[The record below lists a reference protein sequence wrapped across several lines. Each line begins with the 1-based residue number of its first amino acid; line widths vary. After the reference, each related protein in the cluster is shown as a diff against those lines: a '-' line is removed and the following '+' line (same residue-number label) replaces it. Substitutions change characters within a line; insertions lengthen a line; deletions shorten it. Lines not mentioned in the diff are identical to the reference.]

1 MALNPFFL
9 QGSPDEQR
17 LMQSLIDEHLSMFGV
32 DVYYIPRK
40 MIDTDDV
47 LGEVQSSKF
56 NDAYIIEAYLN
67 NFEGYAKGSDI
78 MTKFG
83 INLQNEITLT
93 VSRERYEDF
102 IAPFVVTHNAK
113 NAGSD
118 VLLGE
123 RPKEGDLIYFPLG
136 ERLFEVKHVE
146 HENPFYQLGKNYIYE
161 LQCELFRYEDEQFDT
176 NVSFIDERAQEEGEV
191 TTVALAGIGS
201 TAIAVVDSFASQGAV
216 QQIFLN
222 DDGYGYTSAP
232 SVVVGQSPAG
242 VTSSRATAFAFT
254 TERSGGLFS
263 VDQVVLQN
271 PGFAYTEPPP
281 FTFGGPGVG
290 AGATSSL
297 TNSGITSI
305 RITDIG
311 VNYVGAPSISI
322 QSPSDVFKR
331 TVTGIVQSISP
342 FQSAGGIGYT
352 SNIHSTLALSFNG
365 GSPTAT
371 AVGTIT
377 TVTNGAITGILLNG
391 GGSGYES
398 APAVSITQTGIGT
411 GADVIAGLSTTGTI
425 KRFNITSGGSGYT
438 FPPIVTLG
446 GDASGQSATANI
458 TSGIVTTIQLDG
470 VTVGTADSTNIYEFG
485 NGTSIAPNGSGSG
498 DTGGFNVGSTHLRFG
513 GADGTRFV
521 TLNPVDTTNVDT
533 ARVYAVRGNGSNG
546 GETPDIVG
554 TEDLKIQY
562 QTTGI
567 GATPDNSL
575 WVDLGIVIPAVT
587 NGTGTGVLDNY
598 DFNISANPGSQSA
611 NTWFRLLQEG
621 NSGADYDHYGI
632 LSVSFIDLQSEYA
645 SVPVTLTDNPLETAT
660 TTTATANVTLGRRV
674 TSLALSGG
682 QYASSGNDV
691 GIVTV
696 STSGQGLIVDY
707 TAISGILS
715 TISVADG
722 GEGFSVGDTFYVDD
736 GDSLGIASV
745 TGVGT
750 SDLYTGVKPGQVQAT
765 AISILDGNGLSRI
778 FLTNAGS
785 GYEAAPLITIGAPL
799 SLGIGTYFFNERVI
813 GSQSGT
819 EAYVQEW
826 NEVER
831 KLKLT
836 INNGVFFPGEFI
848 TGTASSARYQ
858 ILSHTGIDT
867 TSPFTLNDEFE
878 IAADNILDFTEKN
891 PFGNF

>member
-17 LMQSLIDEHLSMFGV
+17 LIQSLIDEHLSMFGV

-93 VSRERYEDF
+93 ISRERYEDF
-102 IAPFVVTHNAK
+102 IAPFIVTHNAK
-113 NAGSD
+113 NAGTD

-123 RPKEGDLIYFPLG
+123 RPKEGDLIFFPLG
-136 ERLFEVKHVE
+136 ERLFEIKHVE

-176 NVSFIDERAQEEGEV
+176 NVSFVDERALEEGEV

-201 TAIAVVDSFASQGAV
+201 TALAVVDSFASQGAL

-232 SVVVGQSPAG
+232 SVIIGQSPAG

-254 TERSGGLFS
+254 TERSGLYS
-263 VDQVVLQN
+263 VDQLVLQN

-281 FTFGGPGVG
+281 FSFGGPGVG
-290 AGATSSL
+290 AAATSSL

-305 RITDIG
+305 RITDAG
-311 VNYVGAPSISI
+311 TNY
-322 QSPSDVFKR
+322 
-331 TVTGIVQSISP
+331 
-342 FQSAGGIGYT
+342 FQ
-352 SNIHSTLALSFNG
+352 
-365 GSPTAT
+365 PP
-371 AVGTIT
+371 TIT
-377 TVTNGAITGILLNG
+377 IQHPSAVAIG
-391 GGSGYES
+391 
-398 APAVSITQTGIGT
+398 
-411 GADVIAGLSTTGTI
+411 TTGT
-425 KRFNITSGGSGYT
+425 
-438 FPPIVTLG
+438 
-446 GDASGQSATANI
+446 
-458 TSGIVTTIQLDG
+458 
-470 VTVGTADSTNIYEFG
+470 
-485 NGTSIAPNGSGSG
+485 
-498 DTGGFNVGSTHLRFG
+498 VGS
-513 GADGTRFV
+513 
-521 TLNPVDTTNVDT
+521 
-533 ARVYAVRGNGSNG
+533 
-546 GETPDIVG
+546 
-554 TEDLKIQY
+554 
-562 QTTGI
+562 
-567 GATPDNSL
+567 
-575 WVDLGIVIPAVT
+575 
-587 NGTGTGVLDNY
+587 
-598 DFNISANPGSQSA
+598 
-611 NTWFRLLQEG
+611 
-621 NSGADYDHYGI
+621 
-632 LSVSFIDLQSEYA
+632 
-645 SVPVTLTDNPLETAT
+645 
-660 TTTATANVTLGRRV
+660 
-674 TSLALSGG
+674 
-682 QYASSGNDV
+682 
-691 GIVTV
+691 
-696 STSGQGLIVDY
+696 
-707 TAISGILS
+707 
-715 TISVADG
+715 
-722 GEGFSVGDTFYVDD
+722 
-736 GDSLGIASV
+736 
-745 TGVGT
+745 
-750 SDLYTGVKPGQVQAT
+750 KPGQVQAT
-765 AISILDGNGLSRI
+765 AIATLDGNGISRI

-785 GYEAAPLITIGAPL
+785 GYEAAPLITIGDPL
-799 SLGIGTYFFNERVI
+799 SLGVGTYFFNERVI

>member
-1 MALNPFFL
+1 
-9 QGSPDEQR
+9 
-17 LMQSLIDEHLSMFGV
+17 MFGV

-93 VSRERYEDF
+93 ISRERYEDF
-102 IAPFVVTHNAK
+102 IAPFIVTHNAK
-113 NAGSD
+113 NAGTD

-123 RPKEGDLIYFPLG
+123 RPKEGDLIFFPLG
-136 ERLFEVKHVE
+136 ERLFEIKHVE

-176 NVSFIDERAQEEGEV
+176 NVSFVDERALEEGEV

-201 TAIAVVDSFASQGAV
+201 TALAVVDSFASQGAL

-232 SVVVGQSPAG
+232 SVIIGQSPAG

-254 TERSGGLFS
+254 TERSGLYS
-263 VDQVVLQN
+263 VDQLVLQN

-281 FTFGGPGVG
+281 FSFGGPGVG
-290 AGATSSL
+290 AAATSSL

-305 RITDIG
+305 RITDAG
-311 VNYVGAPSISI
+311 TNY
-322 QSPSDVFKR
+322 
-331 TVTGIVQSISP
+331 
-342 FQSAGGIGYT
+342 FQ
-352 SNIHSTLALSFNG
+352 
-365 GSPTAT
+365 PP
-371 AVGTIT
+371 TIT
-377 TVTNGAITGILLNG
+377 IQHPSAVAIG
-391 GGSGYES
+391 
-398 APAVSITQTGIGT
+398 
-411 GADVIAGLSTTGTI
+411 TTGT
-425 KRFNITSGGSGYT
+425 
-438 FPPIVTLG
+438 
-446 GDASGQSATANI
+446 
-458 TSGIVTTIQLDG
+458 
-470 VTVGTADSTNIYEFG
+470 
-485 NGTSIAPNGSGSG
+485 
-498 DTGGFNVGSTHLRFG
+498 VGS
-513 GADGTRFV
+513 
-521 TLNPVDTTNVDT
+521 
-533 ARVYAVRGNGSNG
+533 
-546 GETPDIVG
+546 
-554 TEDLKIQY
+554 
-562 QTTGI
+562 
-567 GATPDNSL
+567 
-575 WVDLGIVIPAVT
+575 
-587 NGTGTGVLDNY
+587 
-598 DFNISANPGSQSA
+598 
-611 NTWFRLLQEG
+611 
-621 NSGADYDHYGI
+621 
-632 LSVSFIDLQSEYA
+632 
-645 SVPVTLTDNPLETAT
+645 
-660 TTTATANVTLGRRV
+660 
-674 TSLALSGG
+674 
-682 QYASSGNDV
+682 
-691 GIVTV
+691 
-696 STSGQGLIVDY
+696 
-707 TAISGILS
+707 
-715 TISVADG
+715 
-722 GEGFSVGDTFYVDD
+722 
-736 GDSLGIASV
+736 
-745 TGVGT
+745 
-750 SDLYTGVKPGQVQAT
+750 KPGQVQAT
-765 AISILDGNGLSRI
+765 AIATLDGNGISRI

-785 GYEAAPLITIGAPL
+785 GYEAAPLITIGDPL
-799 SLGIGTYFFNERVI
+799 SLGVGTYFFNERVI

>member
-93 VSRERYEDF
+93 ISRERYEDF
-102 IAPFVVTHNAK
+102 IAPFIVTHNAK
-113 NAGSD
+113 NAGTD

-123 RPKEGDLIYFPLG
+123 RPKEGDLIFFPLG
-136 ERLFEVKHVE
+136 ERLFEIKHVE

-176 NVSFIDERAQEEGEV
+176 NVSFVDERALEEGEV

-201 TAIAVVDSFASQGAV
+201 TALAVVDSFASQGAL

-232 SVVVGQSPAG
+232 SVIVGQSPAG

-254 TERSGGLFS
+254 TERSGLYS
-263 VDQVVLQN
+263 VDQLVLQN

-281 FTFGGPGVG
+281 FSFGGPGVG
-290 AGATSSL
+290 AAATSSL

-305 RITDIG
+305 RITDAG
-311 VNYVGAPSISI
+311 TNY
-322 QSPSDVFKR
+322 
-331 TVTGIVQSISP
+331 
-342 FQSAGGIGYT
+342 FQ
-352 SNIHSTLALSFNG
+352 
-365 GSPTAT
+365 PP
-371 AVGTIT
+371 TIT
-377 TVTNGAITGILLNG
+377 IQHPSAVAIG
-391 GGSGYES
+391 
-398 APAVSITQTGIGT
+398 
-411 GADVIAGLSTTGTI
+411 TTGT
-425 KRFNITSGGSGYT
+425 
-438 FPPIVTLG
+438 
-446 GDASGQSATANI
+446 
-458 TSGIVTTIQLDG
+458 
-470 VTVGTADSTNIYEFG
+470 
-485 NGTSIAPNGSGSG
+485 
-498 DTGGFNVGSTHLRFG
+498 VGS
-513 GADGTRFV
+513 
-521 TLNPVDTTNVDT
+521 
-533 ARVYAVRGNGSNG
+533 
-546 GETPDIVG
+546 
-554 TEDLKIQY
+554 
-562 QTTGI
+562 
-567 GATPDNSL
+567 
-575 WVDLGIVIPAVT
+575 
-587 NGTGTGVLDNY
+587 
-598 DFNISANPGSQSA
+598 
-611 NTWFRLLQEG
+611 
-621 NSGADYDHYGI
+621 
-632 LSVSFIDLQSEYA
+632 
-645 SVPVTLTDNPLETAT
+645 
-660 TTTATANVTLGRRV
+660 
-674 TSLALSGG
+674 
-682 QYASSGNDV
+682 
-691 GIVTV
+691 
-696 STSGQGLIVDY
+696 
-707 TAISGILS
+707 
-715 TISVADG
+715 
-722 GEGFSVGDTFYVDD
+722 
-736 GDSLGIASV
+736 
-745 TGVGT
+745 
-750 SDLYTGVKPGQVQAT
+750 KPGQVQAT
-765 AISILDGNGLSRI
+765 AIATLDGNGISRI

-785 GYEAAPLITIGAPL
+785 GYEAAPLITIGDPL
-799 SLGIGTYFFNERVI
+799 SLGVGTYFFNERVV
-813 GSQSGT
+813 GSQSGA

>member
-93 VSRERYEDF
+93 ISRERYEDF
-102 IAPFVVTHNAK
+102 IAPFIVTHNAK
-113 NAGSD
+113 NAGTD

-123 RPKEGDLIYFPLG
+123 RPKEGDLIFFPLG

-176 NVSFIDERAQEEGEV
+176 NVSFVDERALEEGEV

-201 TAIAVVDSFASQGAV
+201 TALALVDSFASQGAL

-232 SVVVGQSPAG
+232 SVVIGQSPAG

-254 TERSGGLFS
+254 TERSGLYS
-263 VDQVVLQN
+263 VDQLVLQN

-281 FTFGGPGVG
+281 FSFGGPGVG
-290 AGATSSL
+290 AAATSSL

-305 RITDIG
+305 RITDTG
-311 VNYVGAPSISI
+311 TNY
-322 QSPSDVFKR
+322 
-331 TVTGIVQSISP
+331 
-342 FQSAGGIGYT
+342 FQ
-352 SNIHSTLALSFNG
+352 
-365 GSPTAT
+365 PP
-371 AVGTIT
+371 TIT
-377 TVTNGAITGILLNG
+377 IQHPSAVAIG
-391 GGSGYES
+391 
-398 APAVSITQTGIGT
+398 
-411 GADVIAGLSTTGTI
+411 TTGT
-425 KRFNITSGGSGYT
+425 
-438 FPPIVTLG
+438 
-446 GDASGQSATANI
+446 
-458 TSGIVTTIQLDG
+458 
-470 VTVGTADSTNIYEFG
+470 
-485 NGTSIAPNGSGSG
+485 
-498 DTGGFNVGSTHLRFG
+498 VGS
-513 GADGTRFV
+513 
-521 TLNPVDTTNVDT
+521 
-533 ARVYAVRGNGSNG
+533 
-546 GETPDIVG
+546 
-554 TEDLKIQY
+554 
-562 QTTGI
+562 
-567 GATPDNSL
+567 
-575 WVDLGIVIPAVT
+575 
-587 NGTGTGVLDNY
+587 
-598 DFNISANPGSQSA
+598 
-611 NTWFRLLQEG
+611 
-621 NSGADYDHYGI
+621 
-632 LSVSFIDLQSEYA
+632 
-645 SVPVTLTDNPLETAT
+645 
-660 TTTATANVTLGRRV
+660 
-674 TSLALSGG
+674 
-682 QYASSGNDV
+682 
-691 GIVTV
+691 
-696 STSGQGLIVDY
+696 
-707 TAISGILS
+707 
-715 TISVADG
+715 
-722 GEGFSVGDTFYVDD
+722 
-736 GDSLGIASV
+736 
-745 TGVGT
+745 
-750 SDLYTGVKPGQVQAT
+750 KPGQVQAT
-765 AISILDGNGLSRI
+765 AVATLDGNGISRI

-785 GYEAAPLITIGAPL
+785 GYEAAPLITIGDPL
-799 SLGIGTYFFNERVI
+799 SLGVGTYFFNERVI

-819 EAYVQEW
+819 EAFVKEW

-831 KLKLT
+831 KLKLS

>member
-93 VSRERYEDF
+93 ISRERYEDF
-102 IAPFVVTHNAK
+102 IAPFIVTHNAK
-113 NAGSD
+113 NAGTD

-123 RPKEGDLIYFPLG
+123 RPKEGDLIFFPLG

-176 NVSFIDERAQEEGEV
+176 NVSFVDERALEEGEV

-201 TAIAVVDSFASQGAV
+201 TALAVVDSFASQGAL

-232 SVVVGQSPAG
+232 SVIIGQSPAG

-254 TERSGGLFS
+254 TERSGLYS

-281 FTFGGPGVG
+281 FSFGGPGVG
-290 AGATSSL
+290 AAATSSL

-305 RITDIG
+305 RITDAG
-311 VNYVGAPSISI
+311 TNY
-322 QSPSDVFKR
+322 
-331 TVTGIVQSISP
+331 
-342 FQSAGGIGYT
+342 FQ
-352 SNIHSTLALSFNG
+352 
-365 GSPTAT
+365 PP
-371 AVGTIT
+371 TIT
-377 TVTNGAITGILLNG
+377 IQHPSAVAIG
-391 GGSGYES
+391 
-398 APAVSITQTGIGT
+398 
-411 GADVIAGLSTTGTI
+411 TTGT
-425 KRFNITSGGSGYT
+425 
-438 FPPIVTLG
+438 
-446 GDASGQSATANI
+446 
-458 TSGIVTTIQLDG
+458 
-470 VTVGTADSTNIYEFG
+470 
-485 NGTSIAPNGSGSG
+485 
-498 DTGGFNVGSTHLRFG
+498 VGS
-513 GADGTRFV
+513 
-521 TLNPVDTTNVDT
+521 
-533 ARVYAVRGNGSNG
+533 
-546 GETPDIVG
+546 
-554 TEDLKIQY
+554 
-562 QTTGI
+562 
-567 GATPDNSL
+567 
-575 WVDLGIVIPAVT
+575 
-587 NGTGTGVLDNY
+587 
-598 DFNISANPGSQSA
+598 
-611 NTWFRLLQEG
+611 
-621 NSGADYDHYGI
+621 
-632 LSVSFIDLQSEYA
+632 
-645 SVPVTLTDNPLETAT
+645 
-660 TTTATANVTLGRRV
+660 
-674 TSLALSGG
+674 
-682 QYASSGNDV
+682 
-691 GIVTV
+691 
-696 STSGQGLIVDY
+696 
-707 TAISGILS
+707 
-715 TISVADG
+715 
-722 GEGFSVGDTFYVDD
+722 
-736 GDSLGIASV
+736 
-745 TGVGT
+745 
-750 SDLYTGVKPGQVQAT
+750 KPGQVQAT
-765 AISILDGNGLSRI
+765 AIATLDGNGISRI

-785 GYEAAPLITIGAPL
+785 GYEAAPLITIGDPL
-799 SLGIGTYFFNERVI
+799 SLGVGTYFFNERVV
-813 GSQSGT
+813 GSQSGA

>member
-93 VSRERYEDF
+93 ISRERYEDF
-102 IAPFVVTHNAK
+102 IAPFIVTHNAK
-113 NAGSD
+113 NAGTD

-123 RPKEGDLIYFPLG
+123 RPKEGDLIFFPLG

-176 NVSFIDERAQEEGEV
+176 NVSFVDERALEEGEV

-201 TAIAVVDSFASQGAV
+201 TALALVDSFASQGAL

-232 SVVVGQSPAG
+232 SVVIGQSPAG

-254 TERSGGLFS
+254 TERSGLYS
-263 VDQVVLQN
+263 VDQLVLQN

-281 FTFGGPGVG
+281 FSFGGPGVG
-290 AGATSSL
+290 AAATSSL

-305 RITDIG
+305 RITDTG
-311 VNYVGAPSISI
+311 TNY
-322 QSPSDVFKR
+322 
-331 TVTGIVQSISP
+331 
-342 FQSAGGIGYT
+342 FQ
-352 SNIHSTLALSFNG
+352 
-365 GSPTAT
+365 PP
-371 AVGTIT
+371 TIT
-377 TVTNGAITGILLNG
+377 IQHPSAVAIG
-391 GGSGYES
+391 
-398 APAVSITQTGIGT
+398 
-411 GADVIAGLSTTGTI
+411 TTGT
-425 KRFNITSGGSGYT
+425 
-438 FPPIVTLG
+438 
-446 GDASGQSATANI
+446 
-458 TSGIVTTIQLDG
+458 
-470 VTVGTADSTNIYEFG
+470 
-485 NGTSIAPNGSGSG
+485 
-498 DTGGFNVGSTHLRFG
+498 VGS
-513 GADGTRFV
+513 
-521 TLNPVDTTNVDT
+521 
-533 ARVYAVRGNGSNG
+533 
-546 GETPDIVG
+546 
-554 TEDLKIQY
+554 
-562 QTTGI
+562 
-567 GATPDNSL
+567 
-575 WVDLGIVIPAVT
+575 
-587 NGTGTGVLDNY
+587 
-598 DFNISANPGSQSA
+598 
-611 NTWFRLLQEG
+611 
-621 NSGADYDHYGI
+621 
-632 LSVSFIDLQSEYA
+632 
-645 SVPVTLTDNPLETAT
+645 
-660 TTTATANVTLGRRV
+660 
-674 TSLALSGG
+674 
-682 QYASSGNDV
+682 
-691 GIVTV
+691 
-696 STSGQGLIVDY
+696 
-707 TAISGILS
+707 
-715 TISVADG
+715 
-722 GEGFSVGDTFYVDD
+722 
-736 GDSLGIASV
+736 
-745 TGVGT
+745 
-750 SDLYTGVKPGQVQAT
+750 KPGQVQAT
-765 AISILDGNGLSRI
+765 AVATLDGNGISRI

-785 GYEAAPLITIGAPL
+785 GYEAVPLITIGDPL
-799 SLGIGTYFFNERVI
+799 SLGVGTYFFNERVI

-819 EAYVQEW
+819 EAFVKEW

-831 KLKLT
+831 KLKLS

>member
-93 VSRERYEDF
+93 ISRERYEDF
-102 IAPFVVTHNAK
+102 IAPFIVTHNAK
-113 NAGSD
+113 NAGTD

-123 RPKEGDLIYFPLG
+123 RPKEGDLIFFPLG
-136 ERLFEVKHVE
+136 ERLFEIKHVE

-176 NVSFIDERAQEEGEV
+176 NVSFVDERALEEGEV

-201 TAIAVVDSFASQGAV
+201 TALAVVDSFASQGAL

-232 SVVVGQSPAG
+232 SVIIGQSPAG

-254 TERSGGLFS
+254 TERSGLYS
-263 VDQVVLQN
+263 VDQLVLQN

-281 FTFGGPGVG
+281 FSFGGPGVG
-290 AGATSSL
+290 AAARSSL
-297 TNSGITSI
+297 TNIGITSI
-305 RITDIG
+305 RITDAG
-311 VNYVGAPSISI
+311 TNY
-322 QSPSDVFKR
+322 
-331 TVTGIVQSISP
+331 
-342 FQSAGGIGYT
+342 FQ
-352 SNIHSTLALSFNG
+352 
-365 GSPTAT
+365 PP
-371 AVGTIT
+371 TIT
-377 TVTNGAITGILLNG
+377 IQHPSAVAIG
-391 GGSGYES
+391 
-398 APAVSITQTGIGT
+398 
-411 GADVIAGLSTTGTI
+411 TTGT
-425 KRFNITSGGSGYT
+425 
-438 FPPIVTLG
+438 
-446 GDASGQSATANI
+446 
-458 TSGIVTTIQLDG
+458 
-470 VTVGTADSTNIYEFG
+470 
-485 NGTSIAPNGSGSG
+485 
-498 DTGGFNVGSTHLRFG
+498 VGS
-513 GADGTRFV
+513 
-521 TLNPVDTTNVDT
+521 
-533 ARVYAVRGNGSNG
+533 
-546 GETPDIVG
+546 
-554 TEDLKIQY
+554 
-562 QTTGI
+562 
-567 GATPDNSL
+567 
-575 WVDLGIVIPAVT
+575 
-587 NGTGTGVLDNY
+587 
-598 DFNISANPGSQSA
+598 
-611 NTWFRLLQEG
+611 
-621 NSGADYDHYGI
+621 
-632 LSVSFIDLQSEYA
+632 
-645 SVPVTLTDNPLETAT
+645 
-660 TTTATANVTLGRRV
+660 
-674 TSLALSGG
+674 
-682 QYASSGNDV
+682 
-691 GIVTV
+691 
-696 STSGQGLIVDY
+696 
-707 TAISGILS
+707 
-715 TISVADG
+715 
-722 GEGFSVGDTFYVDD
+722 
-736 GDSLGIASV
+736 
-745 TGVGT
+745 
-750 SDLYTGVKPGQVQAT
+750 KPGQVQAT
-765 AISILDGNGLSRI
+765 AIATLDGNGISRI

-785 GYEAAPLITIGAPL
+785 GYEAAPLITIGDPL
-799 SLGIGTYFFNERVI
+799 SLGVGTYFFNERVI

>member
-93 VSRERYEDF
+93 ISRERYEDF
-102 IAPFVVTHNAK
+102 IAPFIVTHNAK
-113 NAGSD
+113 NAGTD

-123 RPKEGDLIYFPLG
+123 RPKEGDLIFFPLG

-176 NVSFIDERAQEEGEV
+176 NVSFVDERALEEGEV

-201 TAIAVVDSFASQGAV
+201 TALAVVDSFASQGAL

-232 SVVVGQSPAG
+232 SVIIGQSPAG

-254 TERSGGLFS
+254 TERSGLYS
-263 VDQVVLQN
+263 VDQLVLQN

-281 FTFGGPGVG
+281 FSFGGPGVG
-290 AGATSSL
+290 AAATSSL

-305 RITDIG
+305 RITDAG
-311 VNYVGAPSISI
+311 TNY
-322 QSPSDVFKR
+322 
-331 TVTGIVQSISP
+331 
-342 FQSAGGIGYT
+342 FQ
-352 SNIHSTLALSFNG
+352 
-365 GSPTAT
+365 PP
-371 AVGTIT
+371 TIT
-377 TVTNGAITGILLNG
+377 IQHPSAVAIG
-391 GGSGYES
+391 
-398 APAVSITQTGIGT
+398 
-411 GADVIAGLSTTGTI
+411 TTGT
-425 KRFNITSGGSGYT
+425 
-438 FPPIVTLG
+438 
-446 GDASGQSATANI
+446 
-458 TSGIVTTIQLDG
+458 
-470 VTVGTADSTNIYEFG
+470 
-485 NGTSIAPNGSGSG
+485 
-498 DTGGFNVGSTHLRFG
+498 VGS
-513 GADGTRFV
+513 
-521 TLNPVDTTNVDT
+521 
-533 ARVYAVRGNGSNG
+533 
-546 GETPDIVG
+546 
-554 TEDLKIQY
+554 
-562 QTTGI
+562 
-567 GATPDNSL
+567 
-575 WVDLGIVIPAVT
+575 
-587 NGTGTGVLDNY
+587 
-598 DFNISANPGSQSA
+598 
-611 NTWFRLLQEG
+611 
-621 NSGADYDHYGI
+621 
-632 LSVSFIDLQSEYA
+632 
-645 SVPVTLTDNPLETAT
+645 
-660 TTTATANVTLGRRV
+660 
-674 TSLALSGG
+674 
-682 QYASSGNDV
+682 
-691 GIVTV
+691 
-696 STSGQGLIVDY
+696 
-707 TAISGILS
+707 
-715 TISVADG
+715 
-722 GEGFSVGDTFYVDD
+722 
-736 GDSLGIASV
+736 
-745 TGVGT
+745 
-750 SDLYTGVKPGQVQAT
+750 KPGQVQAT
-765 AISILDGNGLSRI
+765 AIATLDGNGISRI

-785 GYEAAPLITIGAPL
+785 GYEAAPLITIGDPL
-799 SLGIGTYFFNERVI
+799 SLGVGTYFFNERVI

>member
-9 QGSPDEQR
+9 QGSPNEQR

-93 VSRERYEDF
+93 ISRERYEDF
-102 IAPFVVTHNAK
+102 IAPFIVTHNAK
-113 NAGSD
+113 NAGTD

-123 RPKEGDLIYFPLG
+123 RPKEGDLIFFPLG

-176 NVSFIDERAQEEGEV
+176 NVSFVDERALEEGEV

-201 TAIAVVDSFASQGAV
+201 TALALVDSFASQGAL

-232 SVVVGQSPAG
+232 SVVIGQSPAG

-254 TERSGGLFS
+254 TERSGLYS
-263 VDQVVLQN
+263 VDQLVLQN

-281 FTFGGPGVG
+281 FSFGGPGVG
-290 AGATSSL
+290 AAATSSL

-305 RITDIG
+305 RITDTG
-311 VNYVGAPSISI
+311 TNY
-322 QSPSDVFKR
+322 
-331 TVTGIVQSISP
+331 
-342 FQSAGGIGYT
+342 FQ
-352 SNIHSTLALSFNG
+352 
-365 GSPTAT
+365 PP
-371 AVGTIT
+371 TIT
-377 TVTNGAITGILLNG
+377 IQHPSAVAIG
-391 GGSGYES
+391 
-398 APAVSITQTGIGT
+398 
-411 GADVIAGLSTTGTI
+411 TTGT
-425 KRFNITSGGSGYT
+425 
-438 FPPIVTLG
+438 
-446 GDASGQSATANI
+446 
-458 TSGIVTTIQLDG
+458 
-470 VTVGTADSTNIYEFG
+470 
-485 NGTSIAPNGSGSG
+485 
-498 DTGGFNVGSTHLRFG
+498 VGS
-513 GADGTRFV
+513 
-521 TLNPVDTTNVDT
+521 
-533 ARVYAVRGNGSNG
+533 
-546 GETPDIVG
+546 
-554 TEDLKIQY
+554 
-562 QTTGI
+562 
-567 GATPDNSL
+567 
-575 WVDLGIVIPAVT
+575 
-587 NGTGTGVLDNY
+587 
-598 DFNISANPGSQSA
+598 
-611 NTWFRLLQEG
+611 
-621 NSGADYDHYGI
+621 
-632 LSVSFIDLQSEYA
+632 
-645 SVPVTLTDNPLETAT
+645 
-660 TTTATANVTLGRRV
+660 
-674 TSLALSGG
+674 
-682 QYASSGNDV
+682 
-691 GIVTV
+691 
-696 STSGQGLIVDY
+696 
-707 TAISGILS
+707 
-715 TISVADG
+715 
-722 GEGFSVGDTFYVDD
+722 
-736 GDSLGIASV
+736 
-745 TGVGT
+745 
-750 SDLYTGVKPGQVQAT
+750 KPGQVQAT
-765 AISILDGNGLSRI
+765 AVATLDGNGISRI

-785 GYEAAPLITIGAPL
+785 GYEAAPLITIGDPL
-799 SLGIGTYFFNERVI
+799 SLGVGTYFFNERVI

-819 EAYVQEW
+819 EAFVKEW

-831 KLKLT
+831 KLKLS

>member
-93 VSRERYEDF
+93 ISRERYEDF
-102 IAPFVVTHNAK
+102 IAPFIVTHNAK
-113 NAGSD
+113 NAGTD

-123 RPKEGDLIYFPLG
+123 RPKEGDLIFFPLG
-136 ERLFEVKHVE
+136 ERLFEIKHVE

-176 NVSFIDERAQEEGEV
+176 NVSFVDERALEEGEV

-201 TAIAVVDSFASQGAV
+201 TALAVVDSFASQGAL

-232 SVVVGQSPAG
+232 SVVIGQSPAG

-254 TERSGGLFS
+254 TERSGLYS
-263 VDQVVLQN
+263 VDQLVLQN

-281 FTFGGPGVG
+281 FSFGGPGVG
-290 AGATSSL
+290 AAATSSL

-305 RITDIG
+305 RITDTG
-311 VNYVGAPSISI
+311 TNY
-322 QSPSDVFKR
+322 
-331 TVTGIVQSISP
+331 
-342 FQSAGGIGYT
+342 FQ
-352 SNIHSTLALSFNG
+352 
-365 GSPTAT
+365 PP
-371 AVGTIT
+371 TIT
-377 TVTNGAITGILLNG
+377 IQHPSAVAIG
-391 GGSGYES
+391 
-398 APAVSITQTGIGT
+398 
-411 GADVIAGLSTTGTI
+411 TTGT
-425 KRFNITSGGSGYT
+425 
-438 FPPIVTLG
+438 
-446 GDASGQSATANI
+446 
-458 TSGIVTTIQLDG
+458 
-470 VTVGTADSTNIYEFG
+470 
-485 NGTSIAPNGSGSG
+485 
-498 DTGGFNVGSTHLRFG
+498 VGS
-513 GADGTRFV
+513 
-521 TLNPVDTTNVDT
+521 
-533 ARVYAVRGNGSNG
+533 
-546 GETPDIVG
+546 
-554 TEDLKIQY
+554 
-562 QTTGI
+562 
-567 GATPDNSL
+567 
-575 WVDLGIVIPAVT
+575 
-587 NGTGTGVLDNY
+587 
-598 DFNISANPGSQSA
+598 
-611 NTWFRLLQEG
+611 
-621 NSGADYDHYGI
+621 
-632 LSVSFIDLQSEYA
+632 
-645 SVPVTLTDNPLETAT
+645 
-660 TTTATANVTLGRRV
+660 
-674 TSLALSGG
+674 
-682 QYASSGNDV
+682 
-691 GIVTV
+691 
-696 STSGQGLIVDY
+696 
-707 TAISGILS
+707 
-715 TISVADG
+715 
-722 GEGFSVGDTFYVDD
+722 
-736 GDSLGIASV
+736 
-745 TGVGT
+745 
-750 SDLYTGVKPGQVQAT
+750 KPGQVQAT
-765 AISILDGNGLSRI
+765 AIATLDGNGISRI

-785 GYEAAPLITIGAPL
+785 GYEAAPLITIGDPL
-799 SLGIGTYFFNERVI
+799 SLGVGTYFFNERVI

-831 KLKLT
+831 KLKLS

>member
-93 VSRERYEDF
+93 ISRERYEDF
-102 IAPFVVTHNAK
+102 IAPFIVTHNAK
-113 NAGSD
+113 NAGTD

-123 RPKEGDLIYFPLG
+123 RPKEGDLIFFPLG
-136 ERLFEVKHVE
+136 ERLFEIKHVE

-176 NVSFIDERAQEEGEV
+176 NVSFVDERALEEGEV
-191 TTVALAGIGS
+191 TTVSLAGIGS
-201 TAIAVVDSFASQGAV
+201 TALAVVDSFASQGAL

-232 SVVVGQSPAG
+232 SVIIGQSPAG

-254 TERSGGLFS
+254 TERSGLYS
-263 VDQVVLQN
+263 VDQLVLQN

-281 FTFGGPGVG
+281 FSFGGPGVG
-290 AGATSSL
+290 AAATSSL

-305 RITDIG
+305 RITDAG
-311 VNYVGAPSISI
+311 TNY
-322 QSPSDVFKR
+322 
-331 TVTGIVQSISP
+331 
-342 FQSAGGIGYT
+342 FQ
-352 SNIHSTLALSFNG
+352 
-365 GSPTAT
+365 PP
-371 AVGTIT
+371 TIT
-377 TVTNGAITGILLNG
+377 IQHPSAVAIG
-391 GGSGYES
+391 
-398 APAVSITQTGIGT
+398 
-411 GADVIAGLSTTGTI
+411 TTGT
-425 KRFNITSGGSGYT
+425 
-438 FPPIVTLG
+438 
-446 GDASGQSATANI
+446 
-458 TSGIVTTIQLDG
+458 
-470 VTVGTADSTNIYEFG
+470 
-485 NGTSIAPNGSGSG
+485 
-498 DTGGFNVGSTHLRFG
+498 VGS
-513 GADGTRFV
+513 
-521 TLNPVDTTNVDT
+521 
-533 ARVYAVRGNGSNG
+533 
-546 GETPDIVG
+546 
-554 TEDLKIQY
+554 
-562 QTTGI
+562 
-567 GATPDNSL
+567 
-575 WVDLGIVIPAVT
+575 
-587 NGTGTGVLDNY
+587 
-598 DFNISANPGSQSA
+598 
-611 NTWFRLLQEG
+611 
-621 NSGADYDHYGI
+621 
-632 LSVSFIDLQSEYA
+632 
-645 SVPVTLTDNPLETAT
+645 
-660 TTTATANVTLGRRV
+660 
-674 TSLALSGG
+674 
-682 QYASSGNDV
+682 
-691 GIVTV
+691 
-696 STSGQGLIVDY
+696 
-707 TAISGILS
+707 
-715 TISVADG
+715 
-722 GEGFSVGDTFYVDD
+722 
-736 GDSLGIASV
+736 
-745 TGVGT
+745 
-750 SDLYTGVKPGQVQAT
+750 KPGQVQAT
-765 AISILDGNGLSRI
+765 AIATLDGNGISRI

-785 GYEAAPLITIGAPL
+785 GYEAAPLITIGDPL
-799 SLGIGTYFFNERVI
+799 SLGVGTYFFNERVI

>member
-17 LMQSLIDEHLSMFGV
+17 LMQSLIDEHLSMFGM

-93 VSRERYEDF
+93 ISRERYEDF
-102 IAPFVVTHNAK
+102 IAPFIVTHNAK
-113 NAGSD
+113 NAGTD

-123 RPKEGDLIYFPLG
+123 RPKEGDLIFFPLG
-136 ERLFEVKHVE
+136 ERLFEIKHVE

-176 NVSFIDERAQEEGEV
+176 NVSFVDERALEEGEV

-201 TAIAVVDSFASQGAV
+201 TALAVVDSFASQGAL

-232 SVVVGQSPAG
+232 SVVIGQSPAG

-254 TERSGGLFS
+254 TERSGLYS
-263 VDQVVLQN
+263 VDQLVLQN

-281 FTFGGPGVG
+281 FSFGGPGVG
-290 AGATSSL
+290 AAATSSL

-305 RITDIG
+305 RITDAG
-311 VNYVGAPSISI
+311 TNY
-322 QSPSDVFKR
+322 
-331 TVTGIVQSISP
+331 
-342 FQSAGGIGYT
+342 FQ
-352 SNIHSTLALSFNG
+352 
-365 GSPTAT
+365 PP
-371 AVGTIT
+371 TIT
-377 TVTNGAITGILLNG
+377 IQHPSAVAIG
-391 GGSGYES
+391 
-398 APAVSITQTGIGT
+398 
-411 GADVIAGLSTTGTI
+411 TTGT
-425 KRFNITSGGSGYT
+425 
-438 FPPIVTLG
+438 
-446 GDASGQSATANI
+446 
-458 TSGIVTTIQLDG
+458 
-470 VTVGTADSTNIYEFG
+470 
-485 NGTSIAPNGSGSG
+485 
-498 DTGGFNVGSTHLRFG
+498 VGS
-513 GADGTRFV
+513 
-521 TLNPVDTTNVDT
+521 
-533 ARVYAVRGNGSNG
+533 
-546 GETPDIVG
+546 
-554 TEDLKIQY
+554 
-562 QTTGI
+562 
-567 GATPDNSL
+567 
-575 WVDLGIVIPAVT
+575 
-587 NGTGTGVLDNY
+587 
-598 DFNISANPGSQSA
+598 
-611 NTWFRLLQEG
+611 
-621 NSGADYDHYGI
+621 
-632 LSVSFIDLQSEYA
+632 
-645 SVPVTLTDNPLETAT
+645 
-660 TTTATANVTLGRRV
+660 
-674 TSLALSGG
+674 
-682 QYASSGNDV
+682 
-691 GIVTV
+691 
-696 STSGQGLIVDY
+696 
-707 TAISGILS
+707 
-715 TISVADG
+715 
-722 GEGFSVGDTFYVDD
+722 
-736 GDSLGIASV
+736 
-745 TGVGT
+745 
-750 SDLYTGVKPGQVQAT
+750 KPGQVQAT
-765 AISILDGNGLSRI
+765 AIATLDGNGISRI

-785 GYEAAPLITIGAPL
+785 GYEAAPLITIGDPL
-799 SLGIGTYFFNERVI
+799 SLGVGTYFFNERVI

-831 KLKLT
+831 KLKLS

>member
-17 LMQSLIDEHLSMFGV
+17 LMQSLIDEHLSMFGI

-102 IAPFVVTHNAK
+102 IAPFIVTHNAK
-113 NAGSD
+113 NAGTD

-191 TTVALAGIGS
+191 TTIALAGIGS
-201 TAIAVVDSFASQGAV
+201 TALAVVDSFASQGAL
-216 QQIFLN
+216 QQVFLN

-232 SVVVGQSPAG
+232 TVTIAPSPAG
-242 VTSSRATAFAFT
+242 VTSSRAGAFAFT
-254 TERSGGLFS
+254 TERSGLFS

-290 AGATSSL
+290 AAATSAL

-305 RITDIG
+305 RITDAG
-311 VNYVGAPSISI
+311 TNY
-322 QSPSDVFKR
+322 
-331 TVTGIVQSISP
+331 
-342 FQSAGGIGYT
+342 FQ
-352 SNIHSTLALSFNG
+352 
-365 GSPTAT
+365 PP
-371 AVGTIT
+371 TIT
-377 TVTNGAITGILLNG
+377 IQHPSAVAIG
-391 GGSGYES
+391 
-398 APAVSITQTGIGT
+398 
-411 GADVIAGLSTTGTI
+411 TTGT
-425 KRFNITSGGSGYT
+425 
-438 FPPIVTLG
+438 
-446 GDASGQSATANI
+446 
-458 TSGIVTTIQLDG
+458 
-470 VTVGTADSTNIYEFG
+470 
-485 NGTSIAPNGSGSG
+485 
-498 DTGGFNVGSTHLRFG
+498 VGS
-513 GADGTRFV
+513 
-521 TLNPVDTTNVDT
+521 
-533 ARVYAVRGNGSNG
+533 
-546 GETPDIVG
+546 
-554 TEDLKIQY
+554 
-562 QTTGI
+562 
-567 GATPDNSL
+567 
-575 WVDLGIVIPAVT
+575 
-587 NGTGTGVLDNY
+587 
-598 DFNISANPGSQSA
+598 
-611 NTWFRLLQEG
+611 
-621 NSGADYDHYGI
+621 
-632 LSVSFIDLQSEYA
+632 
-645 SVPVTLTDNPLETAT
+645 
-660 TTTATANVTLGRRV
+660 
-674 TSLALSGG
+674 
-682 QYASSGNDV
+682 
-691 GIVTV
+691 
-696 STSGQGLIVDY
+696 
-707 TAISGILS
+707 
-715 TISVADG
+715 
-722 GEGFSVGDTFYVDD
+722 
-736 GDSLGIASV
+736 
-745 TGVGT
+745 
-750 SDLYTGVKPGQVQAT
+750 KPGQVQAT
-765 AISILDGNGLSRI
+765 AIATLDGNGISRI

-785 GYEAAPLITIGAPL
+785 GYEAAPLITIGDPL
-799 SLGIGTYFFNERVI
+799 SLGVGTYFFNERVV
-813 GSQSGT
+813 GSQSGE

-831 KLKLT
+831 KLKLS

>member
-67 NFEGYAKGSDI
+67 NFVGYAKGSDI

-93 VSRERYEDF
+93 ISRERYEDF
-102 IAPFVVTHNAK
+102 IAPFIVTHNAK
-113 NAGSD
+113 NAGTD

-123 RPKEGDLIYFPLG
+123 RPKEGDLIFFPLG
-136 ERLFEVKHVE
+136 ERLFEIKHVE

-176 NVSFIDERAQEEGEV
+176 NVSFVDERALEEGEV

-201 TAIAVVDSFASQGAV
+201 TALAVVDSFASQGAL

-232 SVVVGQSPAG
+232 SVVIGQSPAG

-254 TERSGGLFS
+254 TERSGLYS
-263 VDQVVLQN
+263 VDQLVLQN

-281 FTFGGPGVG
+281 FSFGGPGVG
-290 AGATSSL
+290 AAATSSL

-305 RITDIG
+305 RITDAG
-311 VNYVGAPSISI
+311 TNY
-322 QSPSDVFKR
+322 
-331 TVTGIVQSISP
+331 
-342 FQSAGGIGYT
+342 FQ
-352 SNIHSTLALSFNG
+352 
-365 GSPTAT
+365 PP
-371 AVGTIT
+371 TIT
-377 TVTNGAITGILLNG
+377 IQHPSAVAIG
-391 GGSGYES
+391 
-398 APAVSITQTGIGT
+398 
-411 GADVIAGLSTTGTI
+411 TTGT
-425 KRFNITSGGSGYT
+425 
-438 FPPIVTLG
+438 
-446 GDASGQSATANI
+446 
-458 TSGIVTTIQLDG
+458 
-470 VTVGTADSTNIYEFG
+470 
-485 NGTSIAPNGSGSG
+485 
-498 DTGGFNVGSTHLRFG
+498 VGS
-513 GADGTRFV
+513 
-521 TLNPVDTTNVDT
+521 
-533 ARVYAVRGNGSNG
+533 
-546 GETPDIVG
+546 
-554 TEDLKIQY
+554 
-562 QTTGI
+562 
-567 GATPDNSL
+567 
-575 WVDLGIVIPAVT
+575 
-587 NGTGTGVLDNY
+587 
-598 DFNISANPGSQSA
+598 
-611 NTWFRLLQEG
+611 
-621 NSGADYDHYGI
+621 
-632 LSVSFIDLQSEYA
+632 
-645 SVPVTLTDNPLETAT
+645 
-660 TTTATANVTLGRRV
+660 
-674 TSLALSGG
+674 
-682 QYASSGNDV
+682 
-691 GIVTV
+691 
-696 STSGQGLIVDY
+696 
-707 TAISGILS
+707 
-715 TISVADG
+715 
-722 GEGFSVGDTFYVDD
+722 
-736 GDSLGIASV
+736 
-745 TGVGT
+745 
-750 SDLYTGVKPGQVQAT
+750 KPGQVQAT
-765 AISILDGNGLSRI
+765 AIATLDGNGISRI

-785 GYEAAPLITIGAPL
+785 GYEAAPLITIGDPL
-799 SLGIGTYFFNERVI
+799 SLGVGTYFFNERVI

>member
-93 VSRERYEDF
+93 ISRERYEDF
-102 IAPFVVTHNAK
+102 IAPFIVTHNAK
-113 NAGSD
+113 NAGTD

-123 RPKEGDLIYFPLG
+123 RPKEGDLIFFPLG

-176 NVSFIDERAQEEGEV
+176 NVSFVDERALEEGEV

-201 TAIAVVDSFASQGAV
+201 TALALVDSFASQGAL

-232 SVVVGQSPAG
+232 SVVIGQSPAG

-254 TERSGGLFS
+254 TERSGLYS
-263 VDQVVLQN
+263 VDQLVLQN

-281 FTFGGPGVG
+281 FSFGGPGVG
-290 AGATSSL
+290 AAATSSL

-305 RITDIG
+305 RITDTG
-311 VNYVGAPSISI
+311 TNY
-322 QSPSDVFKR
+322 
-331 TVTGIVQSISP
+331 
-342 FQSAGGIGYT
+342 FQ
-352 SNIHSTLALSFNG
+352 
-365 GSPTAT
+365 PP
-371 AVGTIT
+371 TIT
-377 TVTNGAITGILLNG
+377 IQHPSAVAIG
-391 GGSGYES
+391 
-398 APAVSITQTGIGT
+398 
-411 GADVIAGLSTTGTI
+411 TTGT
-425 KRFNITSGGSGYT
+425 
-438 FPPIVTLG
+438 
-446 GDASGQSATANI
+446 
-458 TSGIVTTIQLDG
+458 
-470 VTVGTADSTNIYEFG
+470 
-485 NGTSIAPNGSGSG
+485 
-498 DTGGFNVGSTHLRFG
+498 VGS
-513 GADGTRFV
+513 
-521 TLNPVDTTNVDT
+521 
-533 ARVYAVRGNGSNG
+533 
-546 GETPDIVG
+546 
-554 TEDLKIQY
+554 
-562 QTTGI
+562 
-567 GATPDNSL
+567 
-575 WVDLGIVIPAVT
+575 
-587 NGTGTGVLDNY
+587 
-598 DFNISANPGSQSA
+598 
-611 NTWFRLLQEG
+611 
-621 NSGADYDHYGI
+621 
-632 LSVSFIDLQSEYA
+632 
-645 SVPVTLTDNPLETAT
+645 
-660 TTTATANVTLGRRV
+660 
-674 TSLALSGG
+674 
-682 QYASSGNDV
+682 
-691 GIVTV
+691 
-696 STSGQGLIVDY
+696 
-707 TAISGILS
+707 
-715 TISVADG
+715 
-722 GEGFSVGDTFYVDD
+722 
-736 GDSLGIASV
+736 
-745 TGVGT
+745 
-750 SDLYTGVKPGQVQAT
+750 KPGQVQAT
-765 AISILDGNGLSRI
+765 AVATLDGNGISRI

-785 GYEAAPLITIGAPL
+785 GYEDVPLITIGDPL
-799 SLGIGTYFFNERVI
+799 SLGVGTYFFNERVI

-819 EAYVQEW
+819 EAFVKEW

-831 KLKLT
+831 KLKLS

>member
-93 VSRERYEDF
+93 ISRERYEDF
-102 IAPFVVTHNAK
+102 IAPFIVTHNAK
-113 NAGSD
+113 NAGTD

-123 RPKEGDLIYFPLG
+123 RPKEGDLIFFPLG
-136 ERLFEVKHVE
+136 ERLFEIKHVE

-176 NVSFIDERAQEEGEV
+176 NVSFVDERALEEGEV

-201 TAIAVVDSFASQGAV
+201 TALAVVDSFASQGAL

-232 SVVVGQSPAG
+232 SVVIGQSPAG

-254 TERSGGLFS
+254 TERSGLYS
-263 VDQVVLQN
+263 VDQLVLQN

-281 FTFGGPGVG
+281 FSFGGPGVG
-290 AGATSSL
+290 AAATSSL

-305 RITDIG
+305 RITDAG
-311 VNYVGAPSISI
+311 TNY
-322 QSPSDVFKR
+322 
-331 TVTGIVQSISP
+331 
-342 FQSAGGIGYT
+342 FQ
-352 SNIHSTLALSFNG
+352 
-365 GSPTAT
+365 PP
-371 AVGTIT
+371 TIT
-377 TVTNGAITGILLNG
+377 IQHPSAVAIG
-391 GGSGYES
+391 
-398 APAVSITQTGIGT
+398 
-411 GADVIAGLSTTGTI
+411 TTGT
-425 KRFNITSGGSGYT
+425 
-438 FPPIVTLG
+438 
-446 GDASGQSATANI
+446 
-458 TSGIVTTIQLDG
+458 
-470 VTVGTADSTNIYEFG
+470 
-485 NGTSIAPNGSGSG
+485 
-498 DTGGFNVGSTHLRFG
+498 VGS
-513 GADGTRFV
+513 
-521 TLNPVDTTNVDT
+521 
-533 ARVYAVRGNGSNG
+533 
-546 GETPDIVG
+546 
-554 TEDLKIQY
+554 
-562 QTTGI
+562 
-567 GATPDNSL
+567 
-575 WVDLGIVIPAVT
+575 
-587 NGTGTGVLDNY
+587 
-598 DFNISANPGSQSA
+598 
-611 NTWFRLLQEG
+611 
-621 NSGADYDHYGI
+621 
-632 LSVSFIDLQSEYA
+632 
-645 SVPVTLTDNPLETAT
+645 
-660 TTTATANVTLGRRV
+660 
-674 TSLALSGG
+674 
-682 QYASSGNDV
+682 
-691 GIVTV
+691 
-696 STSGQGLIVDY
+696 
-707 TAISGILS
+707 
-715 TISVADG
+715 
-722 GEGFSVGDTFYVDD
+722 
-736 GDSLGIASV
+736 
-745 TGVGT
+745 
-750 SDLYTGVKPGQVQAT
+750 KPGQVQAT
-765 AISILDGNGLSRI
+765 AIATLDGNGISRI

-785 GYEAAPLITIGAPL
+785 GYEAAPLITIGDPL
-799 SLGIGTYFFNERVI
+799 SLGVGTYFFNERVI

-831 KLKLT
+831 KLKLS

>member
-93 VSRERYEDF
+93 ISKERYEDF
-102 IAPFVVTHNAK
+102 IAPFIVTHNAK
-113 NAGSD
+113 NAGTD

-123 RPKEGDLIYFPLG
+123 RPKEGDLIFFPLG
-136 ERLFEVKHVE
+136 ERLFEIKHVE

-176 NVSFIDERAQEEGEV
+176 NVSFVDERALEEGEV

-201 TAIAVVDSFASQGAV
+201 TALALVDSFASQGAL

-232 SVVVGQSPAG
+232 SVVIGQSPAG

-254 TERSGGLFS
+254 TERSGLYS
-263 VDQVVLQN
+263 VDQLVLQN

-281 FTFGGPGVG
+281 FSFGGPGVG
-290 AGATSSL
+290 AAATSSL

-305 RITDIG
+305 RITDTG
-311 VNYVGAPSISI
+311 TNY
-322 QSPSDVFKR
+322 
-331 TVTGIVQSISP
+331 
-342 FQSAGGIGYT
+342 FQ
-352 SNIHSTLALSFNG
+352 
-365 GSPTAT
+365 PP
-371 AVGTIT
+371 TIT
-377 TVTNGAITGILLNG
+377 IQHPSAVAIG
-391 GGSGYES
+391 
-398 APAVSITQTGIGT
+398 
-411 GADVIAGLSTTGTI
+411 TTGT
-425 KRFNITSGGSGYT
+425 
-438 FPPIVTLG
+438 
-446 GDASGQSATANI
+446 
-458 TSGIVTTIQLDG
+458 
-470 VTVGTADSTNIYEFG
+470 
-485 NGTSIAPNGSGSG
+485 
-498 DTGGFNVGSTHLRFG
+498 VGS
-513 GADGTRFV
+513 
-521 TLNPVDTTNVDT
+521 
-533 ARVYAVRGNGSNG
+533 
-546 GETPDIVG
+546 
-554 TEDLKIQY
+554 
-562 QTTGI
+562 
-567 GATPDNSL
+567 
-575 WVDLGIVIPAVT
+575 
-587 NGTGTGVLDNY
+587 
-598 DFNISANPGSQSA
+598 
-611 NTWFRLLQEG
+611 
-621 NSGADYDHYGI
+621 
-632 LSVSFIDLQSEYA
+632 
-645 SVPVTLTDNPLETAT
+645 
-660 TTTATANVTLGRRV
+660 
-674 TSLALSGG
+674 
-682 QYASSGNDV
+682 
-691 GIVTV
+691 
-696 STSGQGLIVDY
+696 
-707 TAISGILS
+707 
-715 TISVADG
+715 
-722 GEGFSVGDTFYVDD
+722 
-736 GDSLGIASV
+736 
-745 TGVGT
+745 
-750 SDLYTGVKPGQVQAT
+750 KPGQVQAT
-765 AISILDGNGLSRI
+765 AVATLDGNGISRI

-785 GYEAAPLITIGAPL
+785 GYEAVPLITIGDPL
-799 SLGIGTYFFNERVI
+799 SLGVGTYFFNERVI

-819 EAYVQEW
+819 EAFVKEW

-831 KLKLT
+831 KLKLS

>member
-93 VSRERYEDF
+93 ISKERYEDF
-102 IAPFVVTHNAK
+102 IAPFIVTHNAK
-113 NAGSD
+113 NAGTD

-123 RPKEGDLIYFPLG
+123 RPKEGDLIFFPLG
-136 ERLFEVKHVE
+136 ERLFEIKHVE

-176 NVSFIDERAQEEGEV
+176 NVSFVDERALEEGEV

-201 TAIAVVDSFASQGAV
+201 TALALVDSFASQGAL

-232 SVVVGQSPAG
+232 SVVIGQSPAG

-254 TERSGGLFS
+254 TERSGLYS
-263 VDQVVLQN
+263 VDQLVLQN

-281 FTFGGPGVG
+281 FSFGGPGVG
-290 AGATSSL
+290 AAATSSL

-305 RITDIG
+305 RITDTG
-311 VNYVGAPSISI
+311 TNY
-322 QSPSDVFKR
+322 
-331 TVTGIVQSISP
+331 
-342 FQSAGGIGYT
+342 FQ
-352 SNIHSTLALSFNG
+352 
-365 GSPTAT
+365 PP
-371 AVGTIT
+371 TIT
-377 TVTNGAITGILLNG
+377 IQHPSAVAIG
-391 GGSGYES
+391 
-398 APAVSITQTGIGT
+398 
-411 GADVIAGLSTTGTI
+411 TTGT
-425 KRFNITSGGSGYT
+425 
-438 FPPIVTLG
+438 
-446 GDASGQSATANI
+446 
-458 TSGIVTTIQLDG
+458 
-470 VTVGTADSTNIYEFG
+470 
-485 NGTSIAPNGSGSG
+485 
-498 DTGGFNVGSTHLRFG
+498 VGSK
-513 GADGTRFV
+513 
-521 TLNPVDTTNVDT
+521 
-533 ARVYAVRGNGSNG
+533 S
-546 GETPDIVG
+546 
-554 TEDLKIQY
+554 
-562 QTTGI
+562 
-567 GATPDNSL
+567 
-575 WVDLGIVIPAVT
+575 
-587 NGTGTGVLDNY
+587 
-598 DFNISANPGSQSA
+598 
-611 NTWFRLLQEG
+611 
-621 NSGADYDHYGI
+621 
-632 LSVSFIDLQSEYA
+632 
-645 SVPVTLTDNPLETAT
+645 
-660 TTTATANVTLGRRV
+660 
-674 TSLALSGG
+674 
-682 QYASSGNDV
+682 
-691 GIVTV
+691 
-696 STSGQGLIVDY
+696 
-707 TAISGILS
+707 
-715 TISVADG
+715 
-722 GEGFSVGDTFYVDD
+722 
-736 GDSLGIASV
+736 
-745 TGVGT
+745 
-750 SDLYTGVKPGQVQAT
+750 GQVQAT
-765 AISILDGNGLSRI
+765 AVATLDGNGISRI

-785 GYEAAPLITIGAPL
+785 GYEAVPLITIGDPL
-799 SLGIGTYFFNERVI
+799 SLGVGTYFFNERVI

-819 EAYVQEW
+819 EAFVKEW

-831 KLKLT
+831 KLKLS

>member
-93 VSRERYEDF
+93 ISRERYEDF
-102 IAPFVVTHNAK
+102 IAPFIVTHNAK
-113 NAGSD
+113 NAGTD

-123 RPKEGDLIYFPLG
+123 RPKEGDLIFFPLG
-136 ERLFEVKHVE
+136 ERLFEIKHVE

-176 NVSFIDERAQEEGEV
+176 NVSFVDERALEEGEV

-201 TAIAVVDSFASQGAV
+201 TALALVDSFASQGALH
-216 QQIFLN
+216 QIFLN

-232 SVVVGQSPAG
+232 SVVIGQSPAG

-254 TERSGGLFS
+254 TERSGLYS
-263 VDQVVLQN
+263 VDQLVLQN

-281 FTFGGPGVG
+281 FSFGGPGVG
-290 AGATSSL
+290 AAATSSL

-305 RITDIG
+305 RITDTG
-311 VNYVGAPSISI
+311 TNY
-322 QSPSDVFKR
+322 
-331 TVTGIVQSISP
+331 
-342 FQSAGGIGYT
+342 FQ
-352 SNIHSTLALSFNG
+352 
-365 GSPTAT
+365 PP
-371 AVGTIT
+371 TIT
-377 TVTNGAITGILLNG
+377 IQHPSAVAIG
-391 GGSGYES
+391 
-398 APAVSITQTGIGT
+398 
-411 GADVIAGLSTTGTI
+411 TTGT
-425 KRFNITSGGSGYT
+425 
-438 FPPIVTLG
+438 
-446 GDASGQSATANI
+446 
-458 TSGIVTTIQLDG
+458 
-470 VTVGTADSTNIYEFG
+470 
-485 NGTSIAPNGSGSG
+485 
-498 DTGGFNVGSTHLRFG
+498 VGS
-513 GADGTRFV
+513 
-521 TLNPVDTTNVDT
+521 
-533 ARVYAVRGNGSNG
+533 
-546 GETPDIVG
+546 
-554 TEDLKIQY
+554 
-562 QTTGI
+562 
-567 GATPDNSL
+567 
-575 WVDLGIVIPAVT
+575 
-587 NGTGTGVLDNY
+587 
-598 DFNISANPGSQSA
+598 
-611 NTWFRLLQEG
+611 
-621 NSGADYDHYGI
+621 
-632 LSVSFIDLQSEYA
+632 
-645 SVPVTLTDNPLETAT
+645 
-660 TTTATANVTLGRRV
+660 
-674 TSLALSGG
+674 
-682 QYASSGNDV
+682 
-691 GIVTV
+691 
-696 STSGQGLIVDY
+696 
-707 TAISGILS
+707 
-715 TISVADG
+715 
-722 GEGFSVGDTFYVDD
+722 
-736 GDSLGIASV
+736 
-745 TGVGT
+745 
-750 SDLYTGVKPGQVQAT
+750 KPGQVQAT
-765 AISILDGNGLSRI
+765 AVATLDGNGISRI

-785 GYEAAPLITIGAPL
+785 GYEDVPLITIGDPL
-799 SLGIGTYFFNERVI
+799 SLGVGTYFFNERVI

-819 EAYVQEW
+819 EAFVKEW

-831 KLKLT
+831 KLKLS

>member
-93 VSRERYEDF
+93 ISRERYEDF
-102 IAPFVVTHNAK
+102 IAPFIVTHNAK
-113 NAGSD
+113 NAGTD

-123 RPKEGDLIYFPLG
+123 RPKEGDLIFFPLG
-136 ERLFEVKHVE
+136 ERLFEIKHVE

-176 NVSFIDERAQEEGEV
+176 NVSFVDERALEEGEV

-201 TAIAVVDSFASQGAV
+201 TALAVVDSFASQGAL

-232 SVVVGQSPAG
+232 SVVIGQSPAG

-254 TERSGGLFS
+254 TERSGLYS
-263 VDQVVLQN
+263 VDQLVLQN

-281 FTFGGPGVG
+281 FSFGGPGVG
-290 AGATSSL
+290 AAATSSL

-305 RITDIG
+305 RITDAG
-311 VNYVGAPSISI
+311 TNY
-322 QSPSDVFKR
+322 
-331 TVTGIVQSISP
+331 
-342 FQSAGGIGYT
+342 FQ
-352 SNIHSTLALSFNG
+352 
-365 GSPTAT
+365 PP
-371 AVGTIT
+371 TIT
-377 TVTNGAITGILLNG
+377 IQHPSAVAIG
-391 GGSGYES
+391 
-398 APAVSITQTGIGT
+398 
-411 GADVIAGLSTTGTI
+411 TTGT
-425 KRFNITSGGSGYT
+425 
-438 FPPIVTLG
+438 
-446 GDASGQSATANI
+446 
-458 TSGIVTTIQLDG
+458 
-470 VTVGTADSTNIYEFG
+470 
-485 NGTSIAPNGSGSG
+485 
-498 DTGGFNVGSTHLRFG
+498 VGS
-513 GADGTRFV
+513 
-521 TLNPVDTTNVDT
+521 
-533 ARVYAVRGNGSNG
+533 
-546 GETPDIVG
+546 
-554 TEDLKIQY
+554 
-562 QTTGI
+562 
-567 GATPDNSL
+567 
-575 WVDLGIVIPAVT
+575 
-587 NGTGTGVLDNY
+587 
-598 DFNISANPGSQSA
+598 
-611 NTWFRLLQEG
+611 
-621 NSGADYDHYGI
+621 
-632 LSVSFIDLQSEYA
+632 
-645 SVPVTLTDNPLETAT
+645 
-660 TTTATANVTLGRRV
+660 
-674 TSLALSGG
+674 
-682 QYASSGNDV
+682 
-691 GIVTV
+691 
-696 STSGQGLIVDY
+696 
-707 TAISGILS
+707 
-715 TISVADG
+715 
-722 GEGFSVGDTFYVDD
+722 
-736 GDSLGIASV
+736 
-745 TGVGT
+745 
-750 SDLYTGVKPGQVQAT
+750 KPGQVQAT
-765 AISILDGNGLSRI
+765 AIATLDGNGISRI

-785 GYEAAPLITIGAPL
+785 GYEAAPLITIGDPL
-799 SLGIGTYFFNERVI
+799 SLGVGTYFFNERVV
-813 GSQSGT
+813 GSQSGA

-831 KLKLT
+831 KLKLS

>member
-93 VSRERYEDF
+93 ISRERYEDF
-102 IAPFVVTHNAK
+102 IAPFIVTHNAK
-113 NAGSD
+113 NAGTD

-123 RPKEGDLIYFPLG
+123 RPKEGDLIFFPLG
-136 ERLFEVKHVE
+136 ERLFEIKHVE

-176 NVSFIDERAQEEGEV
+176 NVSFVDERALEEGEV

-201 TAIAVVDSFASQGAV
+201 TALAVVDSFASQGAL

-232 SVVVGQSPAG
+232 SVVIGQSPAG

-254 TERSGGLFS
+254 TERSGLYS
-263 VDQVVLQN
+263 VDQLVLQN

-281 FTFGGPGVG
+281 FSFGGPGVG
-290 AGATSSL
+290 AAATSSL

-305 RITDIG
+305 RITDAG
-311 VNYVGAPSISI
+311 TNY
-322 QSPSDVFKR
+322 
-331 TVTGIVQSISP
+331 
-342 FQSAGGIGYT
+342 FQ
-352 SNIHSTLALSFNG
+352 
-365 GSPTAT
+365 PP
-371 AVGTIT
+371 TIT
-377 TVTNGAITGILLNG
+377 IQHPSAVAIG
-391 GGSGYES
+391 
-398 APAVSITQTGIGT
+398 
-411 GADVIAGLSTTGTI
+411 TTGT
-425 KRFNITSGGSGYT
+425 
-438 FPPIVTLG
+438 
-446 GDASGQSATANI
+446 
-458 TSGIVTTIQLDG
+458 
-470 VTVGTADSTNIYEFG
+470 
-485 NGTSIAPNGSGSG
+485 
-498 DTGGFNVGSTHLRFG
+498 VGS
-513 GADGTRFV
+513 
-521 TLNPVDTTNVDT
+521 
-533 ARVYAVRGNGSNG
+533 
-546 GETPDIVG
+546 
-554 TEDLKIQY
+554 
-562 QTTGI
+562 
-567 GATPDNSL
+567 
-575 WVDLGIVIPAVT
+575 
-587 NGTGTGVLDNY
+587 
-598 DFNISANPGSQSA
+598 
-611 NTWFRLLQEG
+611 
-621 NSGADYDHYGI
+621 
-632 LSVSFIDLQSEYA
+632 
-645 SVPVTLTDNPLETAT
+645 
-660 TTTATANVTLGRRV
+660 
-674 TSLALSGG
+674 
-682 QYASSGNDV
+682 
-691 GIVTV
+691 
-696 STSGQGLIVDY
+696 
-707 TAISGILS
+707 
-715 TISVADG
+715 
-722 GEGFSVGDTFYVDD
+722 
-736 GDSLGIASV
+736 
-745 TGVGT
+745 
-750 SDLYTGVKPGQVQAT
+750 KPGQVQAT
-765 AISILDGNGLSRI
+765 AIATLDGNGISRI

-785 GYEAAPLITIGAPL
+785 GYEAAPLITIGDPL
-799 SLGIGTYFFNERVI
+799 SLGVGTYFFNERVI

>member
-93 VSRERYEDF
+93 ISRERYEDF
-102 IAPFVVTHNAK
+102 IAPFIVTHNAK
-113 NAGSD
+113 NAGTD

-123 RPKEGDLIYFPLG
+123 RPKEGDLIFFPLG
-136 ERLFEVKHVE
+136 ERLFEIKHVE

-176 NVSFIDERAQEEGEV
+176 NVSFVDERALEEGEV

-201 TAIAVVDSFASQGAV
+201 TALALVDSFASQGAL

-232 SVVVGQSPAG
+232 SVVIGQSPAG

-254 TERSGGLFS
+254 TERSGLYS
-263 VDQVVLQN
+263 VDQLVLQN

-281 FTFGGPGVG
+281 FSFGGPGVG
-290 AGATSSL
+290 AAATSSL

-305 RITDIG
+305 RITDTG
-311 VNYVGAPSISI
+311 TNY
-322 QSPSDVFKR
+322 
-331 TVTGIVQSISP
+331 
-342 FQSAGGIGYT
+342 FQ
-352 SNIHSTLALSFNG
+352 
-365 GSPTAT
+365 PP
-371 AVGTIT
+371 TIT
-377 TVTNGAITGILLNG
+377 IQHPSAVAIG
-391 GGSGYES
+391 
-398 APAVSITQTGIGT
+398 
-411 GADVIAGLSTTGTI
+411 TTGT
-425 KRFNITSGGSGYT
+425 
-438 FPPIVTLG
+438 
-446 GDASGQSATANI
+446 
-458 TSGIVTTIQLDG
+458 
-470 VTVGTADSTNIYEFG
+470 
-485 NGTSIAPNGSGSG
+485 
-498 DTGGFNVGSTHLRFG
+498 VGS
-513 GADGTRFV
+513 
-521 TLNPVDTTNVDT
+521 
-533 ARVYAVRGNGSNG
+533 
-546 GETPDIVG
+546 
-554 TEDLKIQY
+554 
-562 QTTGI
+562 
-567 GATPDNSL
+567 
-575 WVDLGIVIPAVT
+575 
-587 NGTGTGVLDNY
+587 
-598 DFNISANPGSQSA
+598 
-611 NTWFRLLQEG
+611 
-621 NSGADYDHYGI
+621 
-632 LSVSFIDLQSEYA
+632 
-645 SVPVTLTDNPLETAT
+645 
-660 TTTATANVTLGRRV
+660 
-674 TSLALSGG
+674 
-682 QYASSGNDV
+682 
-691 GIVTV
+691 
-696 STSGQGLIVDY
+696 
-707 TAISGILS
+707 
-715 TISVADG
+715 
-722 GEGFSVGDTFYVDD
+722 
-736 GDSLGIASV
+736 
-745 TGVGT
+745 
-750 SDLYTGVKPGQVQAT
+750 KPGQVQAT
-765 AISILDGNGLSRI
+765 AVATLDGNGISRI

-785 GYEAAPLITIGAPL
+785 GYEAAPLITIGDPL
-799 SLGIGTYFFNERVI
+799 SLGVGTYFFNERVI

-819 EAYVQEW
+819 EAFVKEW

-831 KLKLT
+831 KLKLS

>member
-93 VSRERYEDF
+93 ISRERYEDF
-102 IAPFVVTHNAK
+102 IAPFIVTHNAK
-113 NAGSD
+113 NAGTD

-123 RPKEGDLIYFPLG
+123 RPKEGDLIFFPLG
-136 ERLFEVKHVE
+136 ERLFEIKHVE

-176 NVSFIDERAQEEGEV
+176 NVSFVDERALEEGEV

-201 TAIAVVDSFASQGAV
+201 TALALVDSFASQGAL

-232 SVVVGQSPAG
+232 SVVIGQSPAG

-254 TERSGGLFS
+254 TERSGLYS
-263 VDQVVLQN
+263 VDQLVLQN

-281 FTFGGPGVG
+281 FSFGGPGVG
-290 AGATSSL
+290 AAATSSL

-305 RITDIG
+305 RITDTG
-311 VNYVGAPSISI
+311 TNY
-322 QSPSDVFKR
+322 
-331 TVTGIVQSISP
+331 
-342 FQSAGGIGYT
+342 FQ
-352 SNIHSTLALSFNG
+352 
-365 GSPTAT
+365 PP
-371 AVGTIT
+371 TIT
-377 TVTNGAITGILLNG
+377 IQHPSAVAIG
-391 GGSGYES
+391 
-398 APAVSITQTGIGT
+398 
-411 GADVIAGLSTTGTI
+411 TTGT
-425 KRFNITSGGSGYT
+425 
-438 FPPIVTLG
+438 
-446 GDASGQSATANI
+446 
-458 TSGIVTTIQLDG
+458 
-470 VTVGTADSTNIYEFG
+470 
-485 NGTSIAPNGSGSG
+485 
-498 DTGGFNVGSTHLRFG
+498 VGS
-513 GADGTRFV
+513 
-521 TLNPVDTTNVDT
+521 
-533 ARVYAVRGNGSNG
+533 
-546 GETPDIVG
+546 
-554 TEDLKIQY
+554 
-562 QTTGI
+562 
-567 GATPDNSL
+567 
-575 WVDLGIVIPAVT
+575 
-587 NGTGTGVLDNY
+587 
-598 DFNISANPGSQSA
+598 
-611 NTWFRLLQEG
+611 
-621 NSGADYDHYGI
+621 
-632 LSVSFIDLQSEYA
+632 
-645 SVPVTLTDNPLETAT
+645 
-660 TTTATANVTLGRRV
+660 
-674 TSLALSGG
+674 
-682 QYASSGNDV
+682 
-691 GIVTV
+691 
-696 STSGQGLIVDY
+696 
-707 TAISGILS
+707 
-715 TISVADG
+715 
-722 GEGFSVGDTFYVDD
+722 
-736 GDSLGIASV
+736 
-745 TGVGT
+745 
-750 SDLYTGVKPGQVQAT
+750 KPGQVQAT
-765 AISILDGNGLSRI
+765 AVATLDGNGISRI

-785 GYEAAPLITIGAPL
+785 GYEAAPLITIGDPL
-799 SLGIGTYFFNERVI
+799 SLGVGTYFFNERVI

-819 EAYVQEW
+819 EAFVKEW

-831 KLKLT
+831 KLKLS

-891 PFGNF
+891 PFGSF

>member
-1 MALNPFFL
+1 
-9 QGSPDEQR
+9 
-17 LMQSLIDEHLSMFGV
+17 MFGV

-93 VSRERYEDF
+93 ISRERYEDF
-102 IAPFVVTHNAK
+102 IAPFIVTHNAK
-113 NAGSD
+113 NAGTD

-123 RPKEGDLIYFPLG
+123 RPKEGDLIFFPLG

-176 NVSFIDERAQEEGEV
+176 NVSFVDERALEEGEV

-201 TAIAVVDSFASQGAV
+201 TALAVVDSFASQGAL

-232 SVVVGQSPAG
+232 SVIIGQSPAG

-254 TERSGGLFS
+254 TERSGLYS
-263 VDQVVLQN
+263 VDQLVLQN

-290 AGATSSL
+290 AAATSSL

-305 RITDIG
+305 RITDAG
-311 VNYVGAPSISI
+311 TNY
-322 QSPSDVFKR
+322 
-331 TVTGIVQSISP
+331 
-342 FQSAGGIGYT
+342 FQ
-352 SNIHSTLALSFNG
+352 
-365 GSPTAT
+365 PP
-371 AVGTIT
+371 TIT
-377 TVTNGAITGILLNG
+377 IQHPSAVAIG
-391 GGSGYES
+391 
-398 APAVSITQTGIGT
+398 
-411 GADVIAGLSTTGTI
+411 TTGT
-425 KRFNITSGGSGYT
+425 
-438 FPPIVTLG
+438 
-446 GDASGQSATANI
+446 
-458 TSGIVTTIQLDG
+458 
-470 VTVGTADSTNIYEFG
+470 
-485 NGTSIAPNGSGSG
+485 
-498 DTGGFNVGSTHLRFG
+498 VGS
-513 GADGTRFV
+513 
-521 TLNPVDTTNVDT
+521 
-533 ARVYAVRGNGSNG
+533 
-546 GETPDIVG
+546 
-554 TEDLKIQY
+554 
-562 QTTGI
+562 
-567 GATPDNSL
+567 
-575 WVDLGIVIPAVT
+575 
-587 NGTGTGVLDNY
+587 
-598 DFNISANPGSQSA
+598 
-611 NTWFRLLQEG
+611 
-621 NSGADYDHYGI
+621 
-632 LSVSFIDLQSEYA
+632 
-645 SVPVTLTDNPLETAT
+645 
-660 TTTATANVTLGRRV
+660 
-674 TSLALSGG
+674 
-682 QYASSGNDV
+682 
-691 GIVTV
+691 
-696 STSGQGLIVDY
+696 
-707 TAISGILS
+707 
-715 TISVADG
+715 
-722 GEGFSVGDTFYVDD
+722 
-736 GDSLGIASV
+736 
-745 TGVGT
+745 
-750 SDLYTGVKPGQVQAT
+750 KPGQVQAT
-765 AISILDGNGLSRI
+765 AIATLDGNGISRI

-785 GYEAAPLITIGAPL
+785 GYEAAPLITIGDPL
-799 SLGIGTYFFNERVI
+799 SLGVGTYFFNERVI

>member
-93 VSRERYEDF
+93 ISRERYEDF
-102 IAPFVVTHNAK
+102 IAPFIVTHNAK
-113 NAGSD
+113 NAGTD

-123 RPKEGDLIYFPLG
+123 RPKEGDLIFFPLG
-136 ERLFEVKHVE
+136 ERLFEIKHVE

-176 NVSFIDERAQEEGEV
+176 NVSFVDERALEEGEV

-201 TAIAVVDSFASQGAV
+201 TALAIVDSFASQGAL

-222 DDGYGYTSAP
+222 DDGYGYISAP
-232 SVVVGQSPAG
+232 SVVIGQSPAG

-254 TERSGGLFS
+254 TERSGLYS
-263 VDQVVLQN
+263 VDQLVLQN

-281 FTFGGPGVG
+281 FSFGGPGVG
-290 AGATSSL
+290 AAATSSL

-305 RITDIG
+305 RITDTG
-311 VNYVGAPSISI
+311 TNY
-322 QSPSDVFKR
+322 
-331 TVTGIVQSISP
+331 
-342 FQSAGGIGYT
+342 FQ
-352 SNIHSTLALSFNG
+352 
-365 GSPTAT
+365 PP
-371 AVGTIT
+371 TIT
-377 TVTNGAITGILLNG
+377 IQHPSAVAIG
-391 GGSGYES
+391 
-398 APAVSITQTGIGT
+398 
-411 GADVIAGLSTTGTI
+411 TTGT
-425 KRFNITSGGSGYT
+425 
-438 FPPIVTLG
+438 
-446 GDASGQSATANI
+446 
-458 TSGIVTTIQLDG
+458 
-470 VTVGTADSTNIYEFG
+470 
-485 NGTSIAPNGSGSG
+485 
-498 DTGGFNVGSTHLRFG
+498 VGS
-513 GADGTRFV
+513 
-521 TLNPVDTTNVDT
+521 
-533 ARVYAVRGNGSNG
+533 
-546 GETPDIVG
+546 
-554 TEDLKIQY
+554 
-562 QTTGI
+562 
-567 GATPDNSL
+567 
-575 WVDLGIVIPAVT
+575 
-587 NGTGTGVLDNY
+587 
-598 DFNISANPGSQSA
+598 
-611 NTWFRLLQEG
+611 
-621 NSGADYDHYGI
+621 
-632 LSVSFIDLQSEYA
+632 
-645 SVPVTLTDNPLETAT
+645 
-660 TTTATANVTLGRRV
+660 
-674 TSLALSGG
+674 
-682 QYASSGNDV
+682 
-691 GIVTV
+691 
-696 STSGQGLIVDY
+696 
-707 TAISGILS
+707 
-715 TISVADG
+715 
-722 GEGFSVGDTFYVDD
+722 
-736 GDSLGIASV
+736 
-745 TGVGT
+745 
-750 SDLYTGVKPGQVQAT
+750 KPGQVQAT
-765 AISILDGNGLSRI
+765 AIATLDGNGISRI

-785 GYEAAPLITIGAPL
+785 GYEGVPLITIGDPL
-799 SLGIGTYFFNERVI
+799 SLGVGTYFFNERVI

-831 KLKLT
+831 KLKLS
-836 INNGVFFPGEFI
+836 INNGIFFPGEFI